1 MSVPKNN
8 LIAKAIAV
16 PFTSEI
22 FQNLNSSFMLLIG
35 VPLAIQTY
43 SDQMYSGQ
51 IYYGYFL
58 ILNWIGTA
66 LFFPIS
72 MTALRSFEDKSYF
85 AVPTSAIILKKFWKV
100 FQVGC
105 VSMPI
110 YLLGLLFFVVP
121 GIIVWKKYI
130 YVFVISEQ
138 EMFGPL
144 DSMRKSSL
152 MSQRNGWRLF
162 LMTLILLVIT
172 APFIIISISLSGIY
186 PRILTFFLELAVQ
199 WILILSGT
207 AICFYGY
214 KEALAID

>member
-1 MSVPKNN
+1 MPKNN
-8 LIAKAIAV
+8 LIAKSIAV

-35 VPLAIQTY
+35 VPLAVETFSVQTY
-43 SDQMYSGQ
+43 SDQ
-51 IYYGYFL
+51 IYYGFL

-72 MTALRSFEDKSYF
+72 MTALRSFEDNSYF
-85 AVPTSAIILKKFWKV
+85 AVPTTALILKKFWKA

-138 EMFGPL
+138 EMLGPL

-162 LMTLILLVIT
+162 LMTLILLVII
-172 APFIIISISLSGIY
+172 APFLIISISLSSTY
-186 PRILTFFLELAVQ
+186 PGVLTFFLELVVQ

-214 KEALAID
+214 KEALASD

>member
-1 MSVPKNN
+1 M
-8 LIAKAIAV
+8 
-16 PFTSEI
+16 
-22 FQNLNSSFMLLIG
+22 G
-35 VPLAIQTY
+35 
-43 SDQMYSGQ
+43 
-51 IYYGYFL
+51 
-58 ILNWIGTA
+58 

-85 AVPTSAIILKKFWKV
+85 AVPTTALILKKFWKV

-130 YVFVISEQ
+130 YVFVISEE
-138 EMFGPL
+138 EMLGPL

-162 LMTLILLVIT
+162 LKTWILIFYYF
-172 APFIIISISLSGIY
+172 PFIIVLLLADNYRG
-186 PRILTFFLELAVQ
+186 ILTFILELAVL
-199 WILILSGT
+199 WITTLSGT

-214 KEALAID
+214 KEALAND